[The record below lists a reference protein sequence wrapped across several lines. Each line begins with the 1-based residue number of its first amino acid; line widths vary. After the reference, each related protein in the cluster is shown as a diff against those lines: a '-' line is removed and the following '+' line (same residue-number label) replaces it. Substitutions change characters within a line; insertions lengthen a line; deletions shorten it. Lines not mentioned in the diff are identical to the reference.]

1 MNPNLIEIAYIH
13 DSSGSMQL
21 MRERCGRRLQRLRQ
35 VRESPEHS
43 KHLFHILANK
53 WPNYIV

>member
-21 MRERCGRRLQRLRQ
+21 MRERRGRRLQRLRQ